1 MKNRGFT
8 LIELIVVVGIM
19 AILATVGT
27 VNYLAQR
34 NKNRLEL
41 TGNILV
47 RELNLTMERS
57 RAQENGYQWWIHFNN
72 PAGSANDFYTV
83 CYGTYVSSGADC
95 VADGG
100 GSGAQSK
107 RTNLSAGLEFSPG
120 SPATQDVVFS
130 KATGLPTGTTT
141 IIINS
146 ISGTGSQTVT
156 VNANGRIDF

>member
-1 MKNRGFT
+1 MKNKGFT
-8 LIELIVVVGIM
+8 LIELIIVIGIM
-19 AILATVGT
+19 AILATVGIA
-27 VNYLAQR
+27 NYLAQR

-41 TGNILV
+41 TGSILV

-57 RAQENGYQWWIHFNN
+57 RAQEDGYQWWIHFNN
-72 PAGSANDFYTV
+72 PVGSANDFYVT
-83 CYGTYVSSGADC
+83 CFGAYVSSGANC

-100 GSGAQSK
+100 TESK

-120 SPATQDVVFS
+120 SPAIQDVVFA

-146 ISGTGSQTVT
+146 IGGTGSKTVT